1 MPSFDERDTPA
12 RVATADPPPAPRR
25 AASRGRPPRPPWR
38 TVALAALAVGMVS
51 VLVLI
56 GLFAAPG
63 GARFIVERLGQSIT
77 TPLPTATIPPAGT
90 PAPGPPTPSP
100 QGTVAPGTLAS
111 PQGCGPRGARPQPP
125 SHIISSAAGY
135 SGAHGEVAL
144 TFDDGPAPI
153 FTRQILD
160 ELRAAG
166 AHATFFVVGEHA
178 QRYPDLVRAEL
189 AGGNA
194 VGNHTFTHQDLAGKS
209 VDDVRWQLTT
219 TTSTLRAITR
229 DPCLW
234 LFRAPYGLFDA
245 SMFDEARREGLTTV
259 LWDVWALDW
268 TRPGTQVIA
277 QRIIAHLHS
286 GAIILLHDAGSAT
299 FTPDRSQTADA
310 LPAILRAIH
319 ARGLRAVTLPMLLMD
334 AGLVRVPGA
343 HGESPPVTNSSPDPT
358 LPPGTEGALAP
369 PVGVGPRYPFA

>member
-1 MPSFDERDTPA
+1 MRLSLRLPNWRAIRLPVSVASRPAMTAGTQRAPPPNPATTRGCRTWSHAHPEGAPVPMPSFDERDTPA

-100 QGTVAPGTLAS
+100 QGTVGPGTLAS

-194 VGNHTFTHQDLAGKS
+194 VGNHTFT
-209 VDDVRWQLTT
+209 
-219 TTSTLRAITR
+219 
-229 DPCLW
+229 
-234 LFRAPYGLFDA
+234 
-245 SMFDEARREGLTTV
+245 
-259 LWDVWALDW
+259 
-268 TRPGTQVIA
+268 
-277 QRIIAHLHS
+277 
-286 GAIILLHDAGSAT
+286 
-299 FTPDRSQTADA
+299 
-310 LPAILRAIH
+310 
-319 ARGLRAVTLPMLLMD
+319 
-334 AGLVRVPGA
+334 
-343 HGESPPVTNSSPDPT
+343 
-358 LPPGTEGALAP
+358 
-369 PVGVGPRYPFA
+369 